1 MVSAPRQFASRFLGV
16 VAHPGDFA
24 EHRLESDRAFRALHP
39 ADRRLAH
46 ELILGV
52 LRWRATLDWMIARR
66 TGGRRQEAVVQD
78 LLRLGLYQLFWLDRV
93 PDHAVVH
100 DTVQLCRNAGLTRQ
114 AGFVN
119 AVLRACLR
127 ERAELRAALDGLR
140 TSDPAT
146 GWSHPQWL
154 VDHWR
159 ASLEEASL
167 LRLLEWNN
175 TPPPVWAR
183 VNTLRNTPEELTAR
197 WTAEGVIF
205 HGREVDWA
213 PGSQMFELQTH
224 PYLPSMASFISGGF
238 YVQDPSTLLAVQT
251 LDPQPGETVLDACA
265 APGGKA
271 TYIAQ
276 RMSNNGRIVAHDPEA
291 ARLDLLRENCERL
304 GVTVVES
311 TTELPGEAPVFDRV
325 LVDAS
330 CSNTGVLRRRVESRW
345 RLIPEEL
352 GRLADRQLAILSDA
366 SRRLKPGGRLVY
378 STCSLETVEN
388 RGVVDRFLAAVP
400 GFQLE
405 ADRSL
410 HPAADSV
417 DGAYVARLIRLPG

>member
-66 TGGRRQEAVVQD
+66 TGGRRQEAVVLD
-78 LLRLGLYQLFWLDRV
+78 LLRLGLYQLFWLDRL

-119 AVLRACLR
+119 AVLRSCLR
-127 ERAELRAALDGLR
+127 ERGALREALQDLR

-159 ASLEEASL
+159 ASLEESSL

-183 VNTLRNTPEELTAR
+183 VNTLRNSPEELIAR

-213 PGSQMFELQTH
+213 PGSQVFELQTH
-224 PYLPSMASFISGGF
+224 PYLPSMTSFTSGGF

-251 LDPQPGETVLDACA
+251 LDPQPGETILDACA

-276 RMSNNGRIVAHDPEA
+276 RMSNTGRLVAHDPERP
-291 ARLDLLRENCERL
+291 RLDLLRENCERL
-304 GVTVVES
+304 GVTVIES

-325 LVDAS
+325 LVDAP

-352 GRLADRQLAILSDA
+352 GRLADQQLAILSDA
-366 SRRLKPGGRLVY
+366 SRRLRPGGRLVY

-400 GFQLE
+400 GFELE

-410 HPAADSV
+410 HPATDSV